1 MEQEYLAQARRAL
14 ERDGVTF
21 AAVLADGRLI
31 VSEKKGIA
39 PMMELLEQEEGMLA
53 GAVVADRVIGR
64 AAAFLLEKG
73 RAAAVYA
80 GVISTHA
87 RNVLEK
93 SGIPF
98 SFGKEVPYIINRA
111 GTGMCP
117 MEACVLELADA
128 EAAYEA
134 LKRKLAETAARE

>member
-1 MEQEYLAQARRAL
+1 MAQEHLERAKCAL

-21 AAVLADGRLI
+21 AAALADGRLV

-39 PMMELLEQEEGMLA
+39 PMMELLGEDA
-53 GAVVADRVIGR
+53 GILCGAAVADRVIGR

-73 RAAAVYA
+73 GAAAVYA
-80 GVISTHA
+80 EVISTHA
-87 RNVLEK
+87 KKVLEK

-98 SFGKEVPYIINRA
+98 SFGKETPYIVNRA

-117 MEACVLELADA
+117 MEACVLELTDA
-128 EAAYEA
+128 EEAYAALE
-134 LKRKLAETAARE
+134 RKMTELAG